1 MMDIQEIPDWWALCP
16 GYGCEKAEDCL
27 RNMAFRDVRKGTTR
41 WMCVL
46 PEAMK
51 DGECSYV
58 QSKEKVRM
66 ACGFHEL
73 CRRIHGRDA
82 RHLIRMELTERFG
95 SKGSYYR
102 YKDGDRLLTPELQ
115 EMVSQVFRRHGFKGE
130 IVFDKYFESYNY
142 TMVP

>member
-51 DGECSYV
+51 DGECSYF
-58 QSKEKVRM
+58 QWRPP
-66 ACGFHEL
+66 
-73 CRRIHGRDA
+73 RRAGRRGLRPPA
-82 RHLIRMELTERFG
+82 PPQG
-95 SKGSYYR
+95 
-102 YKDGDRLLTPELQ
+102 
-115 EMVSQVFRRHGFKGE
+115 VSFSG
-130 IVFDKYFESYNY
+130 IVS
-142 TMVP
+142 